1 LFASQKYLW
10 HTSSSLTVVQQA
22 RFADELRG
30 RVICKKPRKI
40 FLEFGCCNH
49 VSCNSKAVP

>member
-40 FLEFGCCNH
+40 FLEFGYCNH